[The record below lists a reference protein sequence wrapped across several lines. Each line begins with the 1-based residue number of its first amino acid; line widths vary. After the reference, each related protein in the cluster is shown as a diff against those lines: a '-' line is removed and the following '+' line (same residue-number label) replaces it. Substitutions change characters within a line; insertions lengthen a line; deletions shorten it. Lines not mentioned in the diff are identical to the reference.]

1 MESFFLITKK
11 LIGLSPS
18 GFLANI
24 FATTHFVYLIRRVEE
39 LVGEDT
45 SGFISL
51 ITQQATWTRSSGS
64 QVVGQVASLGQKL
77 QLSGILALGLAFWS
91 RMGDFLSEIANWA
104 ESRQILQDTPHLIW
118 ICLLRL
124 SHGSLS
130 FFFGHLFSEL
140 FRQGFGAMA
149 GGGGKKNN
157 QRALA
162 TNSHDQKRNSWK
174 KVNKS
179 WEKKRYFNLTCDW
192 EIPFIV
198 INWFDPIEMV

>member
-124 SHGSLS
+124 SHGSFVFFFLATFFPS
-130 FFFGHLFSEL
+130 FFGKGLV
-140 FRQGFGAMA
+140 RWPAA
-149 GGGGKKNN
+149 GGRKTINAPW
-157 QRALA
+157 QRIRM
-162 TNSHDQKRNSWK
+162 TKREI
-174 KVNKS
+174 V
-179 WEKKRYFNLTCDW
+179 EKR
-192 EIPFIV
+192 
-198 INWFDPIEMV
+198 

>member
-64 QVVGQVASLGQKL
+64 QVVGQVASLGQNCSSAGFWHSDSHFGRAWGTFFPKL
-77 QLSGILALGLAFWS
+77 PIERNQGKYFKTLRISFESAFCGFPMD
-91 RMGDFLSEIANWA
+91 R
-104 ESRQILQDTPHLIW
+104 
-118 ICLLRL
+118 
-124 SHGSLS
+124 LS
-130 FFFGHLFSEL
+130 FFFLATFFPS
-140 FRQGFGAMA
+140 FFGKGLVRWPAA
-149 GGGGKKNN
+149 GGRKTINAPW
-157 QRALA
+157 QRIRM
-162 TNSHDQKRNSWK
+162 TKREI
-174 KVNKS
+174 V
-179 WEKKRYFNLTCDW
+179 EKR
-192 EIPFIV
+192 
-198 INWFDPIEMV
+198 